1 MSGPM
6 MQSQQITHS
15 VAQQTHDEFILVV
28 KRADVFAH
36 HTPWNGLQHEPLKD
50 IMHAIKTKKEF
61 LPRSAMELDP
71 TYKQI
76 IPYLIFTYQDQ
87 YFLMQ
92 RQAKASEQRLQNK
105 YTLGI
110 GGHIRQ
116 EDVTD
121 DSIFEWAKREF
132 HEEVAYSGSL
142 ELTTLGVLNDDSNA
156 VGQVHLGLVLLLQG
170 DNSDIQ
176 VKSELKSGQLLTLK
190 ALAPFYEHMESW
202 SQIVHQA
209 LAKEFF

>member
-1 MSGPM
+1 
-6 MQSQQITHS
+6 MQTQQLVNQI
-15 VAQQTHDEFILVV
+15 APQLHDELILVV
-28 KRADVFAH
+28 KREDLFATH
-36 HTPWNGLQHEPLKD
+36 AAWHGMQKEPLDD

-76 IPYLIFTYQDQ
+76 IPYLIFKHQDK

-116 EDVTD
+116 EDLTH
-121 DSIFEWAKREF
+121 DSIFAWAQREF
-132 HEEVAYSGSL
+132 HEEVNYSGSFDI
-142 ELTTLGVLNDDSNA
+142 TMLGVLNDDTNA
-156 VGQVHLGLVLLLQG
+156 VGQVHLGLVLLLTG
-170 DNSDIQ
+170 NSVDIS
-176 VKSELKSGQLLTLK
+176 VKSELKSGSLVTK
-190 ALAPFYEHMESW
+190 DELASFYEHMETW
-202 SQIVHQA
+202 SQIVYAFIQ
-209 LAKEFF
+209 